1 MTGKHIARL
10 CRFLATAA
18 SIALIATCSAGAAD
32 AVLTAEYLTDIAYSG
47 ELWWGSG
54 IGYPRIIVLQH
65 SQLGQ
70 NNVLLA
76 TSEEATSGLESYQPG
91 YPIYRST
98 DQGKTWTQIC
108 FVQDSL
114 AAVSSEWQPMLFE
127 LPAACG
133 EYPAGTIFLAACSID
148 TAHARQSAIR
158 LYASR
163 DGGETFEK
171 GVTVA
176 VGGGLETGVWEPFL
190 VQLDDG
196 RLVCYYSDSTE
207 NTVHSQ
213 KLVYKVSE
221 DGRTWGEA
229 VDVVASSEQSDRP
242 GMAIV
247 TRLGDGTYFMTYE
260 LVNEVKQNGNPVTYR
275 TSPDGLDWG
284 DPTWLGTEIVSVDGK
299 AMGSAPYC
307 SWTPVGGPDGTL
319 IVSGTFMR
327 MGSSSTGTDYFL
339 STDKGKTWTTT
350 PHVIPYRTSLDHGGY
365 SNAMA
370 FTADGK
376 VMYAINNPQDPNVK
390 DHAKLVCAM
399 VEWVEGAAALP
410 ENTATFVETI
420 TTTQESS
427 TTETTPF
434 STGTSGTP
442 AGNDTSSSSAGI
454 KDNDTLYTVLIVAGT
469 VVVLG
474 GLLTVIG
481 IIVLRRPPVKR
492 E

>member
-1 MTGKHIARL
+1 MKKTVMSRFGGGMFALLVLIFSA
-10 CRFLATAA
+10 CRVSGET
-18 SIALIATCSAGAAD
+18 I
-32 AVLTAEYLTDIAYSG
+32 LTAKYQTDIAYSG
-47 ELWWGSG
+47 DLWWGCG
-54 IGYPRIIVLQH
+54 IGYPRVIVLQH

-76 TSEEATSGLESYQPG
+76 TSEEATAGLETYQPG
-91 YPIYRST
+91 YPIYRSA
-98 DQGKTWTQIC
+98 DQGKTWVQIN
-108 FVQDSL
+108 FVQDTV
-114 AAVSSEWQPMLFE
+114 AAISSEWQPTLFE

-148 TAHARQSAIR
+148 SAHAKQSAIR
-158 LYASR
+158 LYASK

-171 GVTVA
+171 GVTIA
-176 VGGGLETGVWEPFL
+176 IGGGLETGVWEPFL
-190 VQLDDG
+190 IQLDDG

-213 KLVYKVSE
+213 KIVYKVSA

-229 VDVVASSEQSDRP
+229 VDVVASERQSDRP
-242 GMAIV
+242 GMPVV

-260 LVNEVKQNGNPVTYR
+260 MVNDEIKNNNPVTYR
-275 TSPDGLDWG
+275 TSKDGLDWG
-284 DPTWLGTEIVSVDGK
+284 DPKWLGTEIVSVDGK

-307 SWTPVGGPDGTL
+307 AWTPVGGADGTL

-327 MGSSSTGTDYFL
+327 MGSSKTGTDYFL

-370 FTADGK
+370 FSADGK

-399 VEWVEGAAALP
+399 VEWVEGAASLP
-410 ENTATFVETI
+410 ENTPTFVQAAPT
-420 TTTQESS
+420 
-427 TTETTPF
+427 
-434 STGTSGTP
+434 TSGENNATLTTAP
-442 AGNDTSSSSAGI
+442 LSSETSPTATLNGTGNSV
-454 KDNDTLYTVLIVAGT
+454 LYTVFIVAG
-469 VVVLG
+469 VV
-474 GLLTVIG
+474 
-481 IIVLRRPPVKR
+481 IVLSIVLVGIGVAVLKPKKKS
-492 E
+492 